1 MDDIEALDVV
11 ATYVGADKQEKFWL
25 FMANEKPS
33 QIKSCQ
39 GRWFSLVE
47 NGRYNLER
55 KDKCKATSIMRL
67 SKELNNFYVLK
78 KHDMNDEF
86 YLVSDRLKLV
96 LEREA
101 DSVFT
106 DV

>member
-1 MDDIEALDVV
+1 
-11 ATYVGADKQEKFWL
+11 
-25 FMANEKPS
+25 MANEKPS

-55 KDKCKATSIMRL
+55 RDKCKATSIMRL
-67 SKELNNFYVLK
+67 SKELNNCYVLK

-86 YLVSDRLKLV
+86 YLVSDRLKL
-96 LEREA
+96 EREA

>member
-1 MDDIEALDVV
+1 M
-11 ATYVGADKQEKFWL
+11 AT
-25 FMANEKPS
+25 EKPS
-33 QIKSCQ
+33 QNKSCQ

-47 NGRYNLER
+47 NGMYKLER
-55 KDKCKATSIMRL
+55 RDKCKVTSIMRL
-67 SKELNNFYVLK
+67 SKELDNFYVLK
-78 KHDMNDEF
+78 KHNMNDEL
-86 YLVSDRLKLV
+86 YLVSDKLKLV

>member
-1 MDDIEALDVV
+1 M
-11 ATYVGADKQEKFWL
+11 AT
-25 FMANEKPS
+25 EKPS
-33 QIKSCQ
+33 QNKSCQ

-55 KDKCKATSIMRL
+55 RDKCKATSIMRL
-67 SKELNNFYVLK
+67 SKELDNFYVLK